1 VALPVPDVLPV
12 ELPVPVVFLSV
23 EPLVL
28 PGMLELELESGVVVL
43 LLVEPVPV
51 APIEDVPPVPVVSL
65 LAVPVPLVLGVVVAV
80 ALPLRLP
87 VPPALPVVV
96 DGVVVVLDE
105 LAAPVCVA
113 SSASGPRWQALREIA
128 ATTAKEAAAMR
139 VRVVFIRYSLNWVG
153 VQTERAAP
161 TALRSL

>member
-12 ELPVPVVFLSV
+12 ELPVPVALLSV

-65 LAVPVPLVLGVVVAV
+65 LAVPVPLVLGDVVAV

-96 DGVVVVLDE
+96 DGVVVVLE